1 MPVLSIIFFKR
12 IFFILYLIQMY
23 SKSKACQQPL
33 IFVIS
38 PAVIKDCFC
47 SLCFRQAGE
56 LMTGGTK
63 RCLSVSTLAEAEFY
77 ADGGFDDITYAYPL
91 SPDKVPQAA
100 QLLIR
105 LQNFHVLI
113 DNHVVLDSLVA
124 NQPPQGKRWS
134 VFLKVNCGYNRG
146 NSF

>member
-1 MPVLSIIFFKR
+1 
-12 IFFILYLIQMY
+12 
-23 SKSKACQQPL
+23 
-33 IFVIS
+33 
-38 PAVIKDCFC
+38 
-47 SLCFRQAGE
+47 
-56 LMTGGTK
+56 MTGGTK

-100 QLLIR
+100 QLLSQ

-113 DNHVVLDSLVA
+113 DNRMVLDSLVA